1 MGRPTQCYSCCPT
14 TTTTAGPTT
23 TTLFP
28 PTTPPPPTTTQP
40 PPTTTLPPPCANQGG
55 IQCRYE
61 YTDNAWRDVWEI
73 YNCFNR
79 ECSCPSTAS
88 IANEWNSQHSSD
100 PFEGACA
107 NVYGDCCEP
116 LCFDYSVAF
125 NDSCPTTTTTT
136 EGPTTTTSTTDP
148 PEEPFFVVVCLEP
161 RPCPNCPE
169 KTQQT
174 RRCVEFPNKDQASA
188 YSRDLLNMGLL
199 PIQGPGTCADAAIFQ
214 CPSCDSPG
222 VCTTT
227 TTATPTTTTT
237 ATPTTTQAP
246 TTTTVAPTTTTTE
259 APVIICCCYSDVDL
273 SLISCTETDL
283 AGCATNSATPG
294 QKCKSYVKGS
304 DKPGGGIGDIYN
316 SCLDCPDPDVN
327 TTTTTT
333 NRCPS
338 TWMLPRLRI
347 GLLWRWYILSGCDRG
362 VLRWNWRKI

>member
-1 MGRPTQCYSCCPT
+1 MIWVDLHSVILVVPLQPRLLVQQQRRCFHQQRHHRQQQRNHRQQQHYRHLVLIRVAYSVDT
-14 TTTTAGPTT
+14 N
-23 TTLFP
+23 
-28 PTTPPPPTTTQP
+28 TPIM
-40 PPTTTLPPPCANQGG
+40 L
-55 IQCRYE
+55 
-61 YTDNAWRDVWEI
+61 WRDVWEI

-214 CPSCDSPG
+214 CPSCDSP
-222 VCTTT
+222 
-227 TTATPTTTTT
+227 A
-237 ATPTTTQAP
+237 
-246 TTTTVAPTTTTTE
+246 
-259 APVIICCCYSDVDL
+259 
-273 SLISCTETDL
+273 
-283 AGCATNSATPG
+283 
-294 QKCKSYVKGS
+294 YVLQLQPPPQQQQQPQLQPQPK
-304 DKPGGGIGDIYN
+304 
-316 SCLDCPDPDVN
+316 
-327 TTTTTT
+327 
-333 NRCPS
+333 
-338 TWMLPRLRI
+338 PRLQR
-347 GLLWRWYILSGCDRG
+347 LLLQQLQLLKLQLLSVAATAMSILA
-362 VLRWNWRKI
+362 